1 MRPFHYITLFSVHQ
15 IWEDGKS
22 LYEQELIYDKNLL
35 NVEQYLDMYIHRQCM
50 FDIMSK
56 KQEFIQ
62 DIAKTGLYKQ
72 IDNVILIKPL
82 FCLPQTADM
91 MKFIWPM
98 LSENEYSEYLMSIPE
113 IATLDDSK
121 NIKVFLCIDENMDKL
136 GSYQLH
142 DKIDH
147 LLCPSRQRAA
157 PSRSAKC
164 LAAFLSYQFSFGT

>member
-1 MRPFHYITLFSVHQ
+1 
-15 IWEDGKS
+15 
-22 LYEQELIYDKNLL
+22 
-35 NVEQYLDMYIHRQCM
+35 
-50 FDIMSK
+50 
-56 KQEFIQ
+56 
-62 DIAKTGLYKQ
+62 
-72 IDNVILIKPL
+72 
-82 FCLPQTADM
+82 M

-147 LLCPSRQRAA
+147 LLWDTHKTHKKEFN
-157 PSRSAKC
+157 SAWNKRWKKE
-164 LAAFLSYQFSFGT
+164 LKGIDNYLL